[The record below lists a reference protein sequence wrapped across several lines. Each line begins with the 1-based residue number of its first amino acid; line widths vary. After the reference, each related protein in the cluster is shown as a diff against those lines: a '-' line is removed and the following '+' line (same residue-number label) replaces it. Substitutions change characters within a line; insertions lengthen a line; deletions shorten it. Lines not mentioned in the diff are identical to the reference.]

1 MGKVKKEEYKSA
13 LFIYLITVGLLY
25 LALSMPFLAIV
36 IPFMLVYAV
45 VRCGFYLGGA
55 VSVVS
60 FATFLI
66 VNVTVSFIFAGAFLP
81 VVFAVAYMI
90 IKKKRFRD
98 SAIVSSA
105 AALVGALLAIGML
118 QLFTGMSVIDFF
130 VGHVGNTLSA
140 MDDTD
145 VKVFYQTVRYA
156 DIITG
161 AVRQDVVEATSAV
174 QAIVIILDML
184 RETLNQILITV
195 IVVYSLLAGFLYYII
210 PRAAAKSQKIDV
222 ISIPAF
228 SEYELPNKFWLA
240 YIISNLFA
248 TIGASYGWQSFDVLE
263 VTIYYAYAVILVA
276 QGLSFLDFLYK
287 TRRMR
292 PGVRVILHIFAT
304 LILSGILVWIGLF
317 ENVLGMRKRISERQV

>member
-13 LFIYLITVGLLY
+13 LLIYLITVGLLY

-36 IPFMLVYAV
+36 IPFILVYAV

-66 VNVTVSFIFAGAFLP
+66 VNVTVACIFAAAFLP

-98 SAIVSSA
+98 SAIISSA
-105 AALVGALLAIGML
+105 AALVGALLAIGVL

-145 VKVFYQTVRYA
+145 VKVFYQTVRYS

-161 AVRQDVVEATSAV
+161 AVRQDVVEATSAA
-174 QAIVIILDML
+174 QAIEIILDML

-195 IVVYSLLAGFLYYII
+195 ILVYSLLAGFYITSY
-210 PRAAAKSQKIDV
+210 PGLLRKAKK
-222 ISIPAF
+222 
-228 SEYELPNKFWLA
+228 L
-240 YIISNLFA
+240 
-248 TIGASYGWQSFDVLE
+248 
-263 VTIYYAYAVILVA
+263 
-276 QGLSFLDFLYK
+276 
-287 TRRMR
+287 M
-292 PGVRVILHIFAT
+292 
-304 LILSGILVWIGLF
+304 
-317 ENVLGMRKRISERQV
+317 